1 MKNLLKNGLMLLAG
15 ILILATSCNQI
26 SDSESG
32 GNGKIVLSL
41 TDAPFPVS
49 LVDKALVT
57 IDKIEIRSTA
67 TASSTTEVNN
77 NSDLFTVLYDGD
89 PMEFDLL
96 DLQNGITAE
105 LLSMDIA
112 AGSYDLIR
120 MHVTESNV
128 VLKDGTKFNL
138 KVPSGSSSGLK
149 IKITPNLVIESGV
162 ESEVILDFDVSK
174 SFVVQ
179 GNMKAKN
186 GIKGFIFKPVLRAVC
201 QKYSGS
207 VGGKVF
213 ESATT
218 PIAEAHVQ
226 IIAADTVLSSALT
239 DATGAYSMIG
249 LPSGTYTVLCE
260 KDGYTPVTVDPV
272 VVKAR
277 EKTTLDIQMSTV
289 TTTVTVNP

>member
-1 MKNLLKNGLMLLAG
+1 MKNLLKNGLMLLTG
-15 ILILATSCNQI
+15 ILMLATSCNQI

-67 TASSTTEVNN
+67 TVSSTTEVTT
-77 NSDLFTVLYDGD
+77 NSELFTVLYDGD

-96 DLQNGITAE
+96 DLQNGITTE

-120 MHVTESNV
+120 MHVTNASV
-128 VLKDGTKFNL
+128 LLKDGSNFDL
-138 KVPSGSSSGLK
+138 KVPSGFASGLK
-149 IKITPNLVIESGV
+149 IKMTPNLVIESGV

-186 GIKGFIFKPVLRAVC
+186 GIKGFIFKPVLRATC

-213 ESATT
+213 ENATT

-226 IIAADTVLSSALT
+226 IIAADTILSSALT
-239 DATGAYSMIG
+239 DAAGNYHMIG
-249 LPSGTYTVLCE
+249 LPTGSYKVVCE

-277 EKTTLDIQMSTV
+277 EKTTLDIQMATA
-289 TTTVTVNP
+289 TVTVNP

>member
-1 MKNLLKNGLMLLAG
+1 MRNLLKNGLMLLAG
-15 ILILATSCNQI
+15 ILMLATSCNQI

-32 GNGKIVLSL
+32 GKGKIVLSL

-67 TASSTTEVNN
+67 TASSTTEVTN

-186 GIKGFIFKPVLRAVC
+186 GIKGFIFKPVLRAVY

-213 ESATT
+213 ENATT

-249 LPSGTYTVLCE
+249 LPSGTYSVLCE
-260 KDGYTPVTVDPV
+260 KDGYTPVTVNPV